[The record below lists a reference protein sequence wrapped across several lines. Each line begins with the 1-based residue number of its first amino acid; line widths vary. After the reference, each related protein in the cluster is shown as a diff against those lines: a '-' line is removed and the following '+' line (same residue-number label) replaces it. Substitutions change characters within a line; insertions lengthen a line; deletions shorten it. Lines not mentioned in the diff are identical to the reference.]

1 MHSMAPITHSLTM
14 GDVVQRVKMSKI
26 VTLEICPVHLCTVH
40 CHGLP
45 SNLDLVFFLFSID
58 FTIKLINQQ
67 SPFCNFGHKFY
78 RPLITWLLR
87 LLLWYLLNQHLPSH
101 LRIDKPKVVWQSQ
114 SQKLTTRFS
123 LKLQFPTT
131 PTQICLN

>member
-1 MHSMAPITHSLTM
+1 MAPWKTAKQYSESKSLNDKGKQNIGMHSMAPITYSLTM

-26 VTLEICPVHLCTVH
+26 VTHEICPVHLCTVH

-45 SNLDLVFFLFSID
+45 SNLDLVLFSID

-87 LLLWYLLNQHLPSH
+87 LLLWYLLNQHLA
-101 LRIDKPKVVWQSQ
+101 SQ
-114 SQKLTTRFS
+114 S
-123 LKLQFPTT
+123 
-131 PTQICLN
+131 I